1 MYKLSILLVDDHTV
15 VRSGFRLMLETV
27 EAFKCEIDEAGN
39 GQEAIEKVRTKH
51 YDVVIMDIKMP
62 VMDGIEATRQIRQ
75 INRDTRI
82 LGLSMYDEE
91 KYIVDMVRAGAM
103 GYMLK
108 NSDSEELVEAISTLY
123 RGKKYYSRDV
133 ANRLVD
139 HLQSSP
145 KGRDARMANDGEL
158 GVLSSRELEV
168 LKFIASEYTNEE
180 ISQRLSISKRT
191 VDTHRQNILHKLHVK
206 NTAGLIRYAIKQ
218 GLVS

>member
-1 MYKLSILLVDDHTV
+1 
-15 VRSGFRLMLETV
+15 
-27 EAFKCEIDEAGN
+27 
-39 GQEAIEKVRTKH
+39 VRTKH

-123 RGKKYYSRDV
+123 RGKKYYSREV

-139 HLQSSP
+139 HLQSGP
-145 KGRDARMANDGEL
+145 KTKDSRENADGEL
-158 GVLSSRELEV
+158 GILSTREMEV

-180 ISQRLSISKRT
+180 ISQRLNISKRT